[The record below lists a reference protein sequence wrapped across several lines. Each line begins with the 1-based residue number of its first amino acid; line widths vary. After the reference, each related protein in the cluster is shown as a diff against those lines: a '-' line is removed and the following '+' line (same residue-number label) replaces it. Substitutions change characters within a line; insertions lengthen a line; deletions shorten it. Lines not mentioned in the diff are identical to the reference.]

1 MSPLYVFAT
10 KMRKS
15 PAKKYKMYVAIFC
28 RIFIFHKNSSNSIP
42 IYAKVFELENT
53 EKVILLVSKFSDIQ
67 TISARRSDRD
77 RSHARYTDCIGKF
90 IRDLR

>member
-1 MSPLYVFAT
+1 MWQYFVEYSFFT
-10 KMRKS
+10 KIVWIQ
-15 PAKKYKMYVAIFC
+15 YQL
-28 RIFIFHKNSSNSIP
+28 
-42 IYAKVFELENT
+42 KVFELKNT

-77 RSHARYTDCIGKF
+77 RSHARYTDRIGKF